1 MLGDTHQHRH
11 QRQQHDYRRIEVIT
25 GERRRRQ
32 WSDAEKNRIVAE
44 SFVPEANIS
53 SVARRNGV
61 NGGLL
66 FKWRRGAS
74 QAAAVKFVPITLATP
89 IPREDDAAGTA
100 CGTIEVALAGARIC
114 VHGIVCKA
122 ALKTVLAALRET
134 A

>member
-1 MLGDTHQHRH
+1 MLGNTHQHRH

-32 WSDAEKNRIVAE
+32 WSDAEKARIVAE

-61 NGGLL
+61 SGGLL
-66 FKWRRGAS
+66 FKWRRDAS
-74 QAAAVKFVPITLATP
+74 QAAAVKFVPITLSAP
-89 IPREDDAAGTA
+89 ISREDDASGA
-100 CGTIEVALAGARIC
+100 CGTIEVALAGARIF
-114 VHGIVCKA
+114 VHGVVCKG
-122 ALKTVLAALRET
+122 ALRTVLAALRET